1 MATNL
6 TPPWNLLGPAARAE
20 WRRTTRWLAARGI
33 LHDLDQNLLIA
44 YAIAWERY
52 LEAEVKVQEL
62 GQVIRTD
69 RGDEVLNPWLK
80 ISDQARVRQVPERTL
95 RQRCQ
100 GGQRVRAARESGA
113 CERGHERS
121 MKAADVLRKT

>member
-6 TPPWNLLGPAARAE
+6 TPPWNLLGPAARVE

-80 ISDQARVRQVPERTL
+80 ISDQARVRILEIGKRFGFTPMSRKRMGISISDTGEKDSRWDRL
-95 RQRCQ
+95 R
-100 GGQRVRAARESGA
+100 S
-113 CERGHERS
+113 
-121 MKAADVLRKT
+121 L